1 MRLKLRLTKL
11 LNVKKQG
18 KKNDLFG
25 LTGTGYFDM
34 YAYEKFHDG
43 KMSDYIPS
51 DEELKE
57 ALAKLPKVPE
67 NL

>member
-1 MRLKLRLTKL
+1 
-11 LNVKKQG
+11 
-18 KKNDLFG
+18 
-25 LTGTGYFDM
+25 M

-57 ALAKLPKVPE
+57 ALAKLPKVSE

>member
-1 MRLKLRLTKL
+1 
-11 LNVKKQG
+11 
-18 KKNDLFG
+18 
-25 LTGTGYFDM
+25 M

-67 NL
+67 KLINIVSARCLKIEKCRCKNHFELSM

>member
-1 MRLKLRLTKL
+1 
-11 LNVKKQG
+11 
-18 KKNDLFG
+18 
-25 LTGTGYFDM
+25 M

-57 ALAKLPKVPE
+57 ALANFRKRRKLINIVSARCLKIE
-67 NL
+67 KQM

>member
-1 MRLKLRLTKL
+1 MKENK
-11 LNVKKQG
+11 G
-18 KKNDLFG
+18 KKKRSYFG

>member
-1 MRLKLRLTKL
+1 
-11 LNVKKQG
+11 
-18 KKNDLFG
+18 
-25 LTGTGYFDM
+25 M

-51 DEELKE
+51 DEELEE